1 MLILSDISAYS
12 LGNCDGWSKV
22 MGSDKSALLVGY
34 LCALCLSSS
43 TGLGFYLYSLYQVGL
58 MAFFGRSDK
67 QKMC

>member
-1 MLILSDISAYS
+1 
-12 LGNCDGWSKV
+12 